1 MSALDLQ
8 HIHVA
13 RQQVF
18 VVEQACA
25 FQDADEADGQA
36 WHLSAWAEAREVPG
50 KDGGAGLADAVGA
63 ARDAAGAPRA
73 GGPDAGPGPRAD
85 ESDDRPRAT
94 PGGPSRASG
103 AELLAY
109 ARIVDPGVK
118 YLEPSIGRVLTTAAA
133 RGTGLGRLLLARAIA
148 QAEAFFPGQGLRI
161 SAQHRL
167 ERFYAEA
174 GFITVGVPYLED
186 DLPHIEMWRA

>member
-1 MSALDLQ
+1 MNRMPPASPPTWEATRLGWRCERLGSMSTRDLQ
-8 HIHVA
+8 RIHMA

-25 FQDADEADGQA
+25 FQDADEADERA
-36 WHLSAWAEAREVPG
+36 WHLSAWNERPELPG
-50 KDGGAGLADAVGA
+50 TS
-63 ARDAAGAPRA
+63 DAADPARSTA
-73 GGPDAGPGPRAD
+73 A
-85 ESDDRPRAT
+85 
-94 PGGPSRASG
+94 

-118 YLEPSIGRVLTTAAA
+118 YLEPSIGRVLTAAAA

-148 QAEAFFPGQGLRI
+148 QAEALFPGQGLRI

>member
-1 MSALDLQ
+1 MSPTPPASPPSWNGALLRWRCERLGALSAREL
-8 HIHVA
+8 HRIHVA

-25 FQDADEADGQA
+25 FQDADEADERA
-36 WHLSAWAEAREVPG
+36 WHLAAWQDAGEGAEA
-50 KDGGAGLADAVGA
+50 
-63 ARDAAGAPRA
+63 
-73 GGPDAGPGPRAD
+73 GPA
-85 ESDDRPRAT
+85 
-94 PGGPSRASG
+94 
-103 AELLAY
+103 LLAY

-133 RGTGLGRLLLARAIA
+133 RGTGLGRLLLARAIEEA
-148 QAEAFFPGQGLRI
+148 QTLHPGRGLRI

-174 GFITVGVPYLED
+174 GFISVGVPYLED

>member
-1 MSALDLQ
+1 MFALDLQ
-8 HIHVA
+8 RIHIA

-36 WHLSAWAEAREVPG
+36 WHLSAWAEASAVPEAE
-50 KDGGAGLADAVGA
+50 GGL
-63 ARDAAGAPRA
+63 
-73 GGPDAGPGPRAD
+73 DAGPHPQLD
-85 ESDDRPRAT
+85 ETVDRPRAA
-94 PGGPSRASG
+94 PGGLGRVDG
-103 AELLAY
+103 AVLLAY

-148 QAEAFFPGQGLRI
+148 QAEALFPGQGLRI

>member
-1 MSALDLQ
+1 MSFLTPAADATGTDDGLRWRCERLAAMSPLDLQ
-8 HIHVA
+8 RIHIA

-25 FQDADEADGQA
+25 FQDADAADERA
-36 WHLSAWAEAREVPG
+36 WHLSAWAG
-50 KDGGAGLADAVGA
+50 
-63 ARDAAGAPRA
+63 ARDADG
-73 GGPDAGPGPRAD
+73 
-85 ESDDRPRAT
+85 
-94 PGGPSRASG
+94 
-103 AELLAY
+103 ELLAY

-148 QAEAFFPGQGLRI
+148 QAEALFPGQGLRI

-174 GFITVGVPYLED
+174 GFITVGAPYLED